1 MKCPKCNQEIDND
14 SVFCEYCGTK
24 VEPIVTVQT
33 NDKPS
38 IENRVVDVVRKTMD
52 DVVNDVVKTYHEG
65 KSMAKTNF
73 PIIKER
79 TVKAIKSFN
88 DSVVRNYNEISDKV
102 KSNKKTE

>member
-1 MKCPKCNQEIDND
+1 MKCPKCNQEIDDD

-24 VEPIVTVQT
+24 VEPIATIQT

-38 IENRVVDVVRKTMD
+38 IENRVTDVVRKTMD
-52 DVVNDVVKTYHEG
+52 DVVKTYREG
-65 KSMAKTNF
+65 KNMAKTNF
-73 PIIKER
+73 PILKER

-102 KSNKKTE
+102 KSNKKTK